1 MLAMTTIAP
10 VRAHRTRVA
19 EIFVNDYSVT
29 ADGTIRRERRE
40 VAWWAV
46 CDDRETCGHCDGP
59 FAVFADAQDAASR
72 HEGSTAY
79 TSPA

>member
-1 MLAMTTIAP
+1 MTTIAP
-10 VRAHRTRVA
+10 ERAVHRTRVA
-19 EIFVNDYSVT
+19 EVFVNDYSVT
-29 ADGTIRRERRE
+29 AGGTIRCERRG

-46 CDDRETCGHCDGP
+46 CDDRSSCGHYAGP

-72 HEGSTAY
+72 HEGLTPY